1 MAVELI
7 LTKEDLLIA
16 AERAA
21 VYPPGYGND
30 WGHGPM
36 AENNKVVDVKLCEH
50 PEWLPYG

>member
-1 MAVELI
+1 MAEELI

-21 VYPPGYGND
+21 VYPPRHGMDWGYGPLEMD
-30 WGHGPM
+30 DGL
-36 AENNKVVDVKLCEH
+36 EEKLREH